1 MTVSTDLAMLSWATQ
16 RRLVRHLM
24 TGHPLPWR
32 LEFDWTVE
40 VTDANDA
47 VVIKCMHVDEA
58 NEIVALASLLAAGD
72 LAAGEEASGGAS
84 RVE

>member
-1 MTVSTDLAMLSWATQ
+1 MSLSESAQ

-24 TGHPLPWR
+24 TGHPMPWR

-47 VVIKCMHVDEA
+47 IVIKCMHVDEA
-58 NEIVALASLLAAGD
+58 NEIIALANFLDAGDRAAREEFERLLAGD
-72 LAAGEEASGGAS
+72 AP
-84 RVE
+84 